1 MRPSLIS
8 AVRKAMDQLQ
18 ATGLALDEIVSV
30 KAEAAAVAVGARVEA
45 LNATLNAATSGTRH
59 VLQHPETGAVLS
71 ARTGFWTYSLG
82 EAYGVTPEGPA
93 VLGAVVVPV
102 PTAREVMLGKLEAA

>member
-1 MRPSLIS
+1 MNL
-8 AVRKAMDQLQ
+8 VTKAFLQ
-18 ATGLALDEIVSV
+18 RTREKLSET
-30 KAEAAAVAVGARVEA
+30 

-102 PTAREVMLGKLEAA
+102 PTAREVMLGKLEAAKAEVERRVAAGRSR